1 MIGGKAIAGYVRPPN
16 VIPYIDISKQRRK
29 EYTDAMDY
37 IIRGL
42 TSQEIDFM
50 KKKPPDSSA
59 PRKKEWIEQK
69 NQMCTSIVRRLKKCI
84 HSERGK
90 KAV

>member
-1 MIGGKAIAGYVRPPN
+1 
-16 VIPYIDISKQRRK
+16 
-29 EYTDAMDY
+29 MDY
-37 IIRGL
+37 IKRGL
-42 TSQEIDFM
+42 TFQEIDFT
-50 KKKPPDSSA
+50 KRKPPDSSA
-59 PRKKEWIEQK
+59 QSEAERKEWIEQK

>member
-1 MIGGKAIAGYVRPPN
+1 MFDHQMSYLIDN
-16 VIPYIDISKQRRK
+16 VQRRK

-50 KKKPPDSSA
+50 KKKPPDSSVQSEEE
-59 PRKKEWIEQK
+59 RK
-69 NQMCTSIVRRLKKCI
+69 N
-84 HSERGK
+84 G
-90 KAV
+90 